1 MLTVASLRSTSGDYY
16 LAHYEGPEPSP
27 QRGHGDGRDPWT
39 DSGRGRWVGA
49 AARPLGL
56 RGPVRRAELEQV
68 LDGHHPRT
76 AWPLRSRTRVEVS
89 GYDLCF
95 SAPKSVSILW
105 GTAPPEVAEVI
116 VRSHRAAVG
125 GALGYVERRALA
137 ARRWDEGDRTVIS
150 TYGLVGAC
158 FDHGASRAG
167 DPHLHTHV
175 VVPNLV
181 HGVDGRW
188 TVADGRGLFAH
199 VAAAGTLYEA
209 ELRWEALASPRAR
222 VGSSGSWAARGGSR
236 RSRRDR
242 GVFRGDEGR
251 SPSTCGDVRPRRGR
265 PAASPGPRPGTPRIR
280 PSHSSTALDAGGRAP
295 TTPASSCPRLS
306 DTSTSPSATP
316 LGPRSTSGF
325 LPPLF
330 PRTMS

>member
-68 LDGHHPRT
+68 LDGRHPRT

-199 VAAAGTLYEA
+199 AAAAGTLYEA
-209 ELRWEALASPRAR
+209 ELRWELSRHLGLA
-222 VGSSGSWAARGGSR
+222 WA
-236 RSRRDR
+236 
-242 GVFRGDEGR
+242 
-251 SPSTCGDVRPRRGR
+251 RRGR
-265 PAASPGPRPGTPRIR
+265 GQLEAGVVGPAVIGEFSRRRGEIAEHLWR
-280 PSHSSTALDAGGRAP
+280 
-295 TTPASSCPRLS
+295 
-306 DTSTSPSATP
+306 
-316 LGPRSTSGF
+316 RSTTSWEAGRVAWAQTRD
-325 LPPLF
+325 PKDPSEPLVDRVGRWRTRADARR
-330 PRTMS
+330 PRAALV